1 MIPLESPVPE
11 IGTPGSESGGRK
23 RAYGYRTEAR
33 CESAGRA
40 TDPLPAT
47 RLPSTLRT
55 GHADGH
61 ITSRGCSGGQR
72 FFVVFAGAGLALGW
86 VVAADERTGL
96 SFRDACLSGSKTS
109 SGVTTS
115 QSSHCKWSRYGG
127 SDASRLHAT
136 TARTVAEQHRAAGG
150 GSKPEARRPTSVP
163 DRFSKSQPKFTVRRE
178 RRHSSAGANPARQLS
193 LQPVAVGAD
202 GGGNDIRLKHSDA
215 KGPPRATQRPCRP
228 QGLERCAGLETGNAE
243 ADPPVKRGRL
253 LRAGKRATGAPA
265 RSAGVLAAACMEGGS
280 GRNAGSPAGG
290 VAHANRRPVRARS
303 GRTGWRRSSY
313 YRGGRVMPA
322 EGRSFRWKGWRKG
335 AGSREWLT
343 PSTPEMSSNAG
354 RRHMHKRR
362 GRP

>member
-1 MIPLESPVPE
+1 MSSPIVLMFTR
-11 IGTPGSESGGRK
+11 GKALGR
-23 RAYGYRTEAR
+23 RERDR
-33 CESAGRA
+33 RRH
-40 TDPLPAT
+40 LT
-47 RLPSTLRT
+47 RLR
-55 GHADGH
+55 
-61 ITSRGCSGGQR
+61 
-72 FFVVFAGAGLALGW
+72 
-86 VVAADERTGL
+86 
-96 SFRDACLSGSKTS
+96 
-109 SGVTTS
+109 
-115 QSSHCKWSRYGG
+115 
-127 SDASRLHAT
+127 
-136 TARTVAEQHRAAGG
+136 RA
-150 GSKPEARRPTSVP
+150 PR
-163 DRFSKSQPKFTVRRE
+163 

-215 KGPPRATQRPCRP
+215 KGPPRAAQRPCRP

>member
-1 MIPLESPVPE
+1 MHDGPPAGDADDPNQCAP
-11 IGTPGSESGGRK
+11 PGGSNRS
-23 RAYGYRTEAR
+23 AT
-33 CESAGRA
+33 AGR
-40 TDPLPAT
+40 P
-47 RLPSTLRT
+47 
-55 GHADGH
+55 
-61 ITSRGCSGGQR
+61 
-72 FFVVFAGAGLALGW
+72 
-86 VVAADERTGL
+86 
-96 SFRDACLSGSKTS
+96 
-109 SGVTTS
+109 
-115 QSSHCKWSRYGG
+115 
-127 SDASRLHAT
+127 
-136 TARTVAEQHRAAGG
+136 
-150 GSKPEARRPTSVP
+150 ARRPQIADQRAGSS
-163 DRFSKSQPKFTVRRE
+163 RHPKGRISPKTASRRRATESRCWTQRGNDAKYVGNPLFLVRRE

-215 KGPPRATQRPCRP
+215 KGPPRAAQRPCRP

-243 ADPPVKRGRL
+243 ADPPGKRGRL

>member
-1 MIPLESPVPE
+1 MGEYWRHGSQASSCRSRELPSIAHDPSASATRSVSPFGCSPRPSNCRSTRRGCPPYRRGRHRSGRRRSRPRRFRYRSISSARIPRRHRLRLGPIPPRSAD
-11 IGTPGSESGGRK
+11 GTVGPS
-23 RAYGYRTEAR
+23 
-33 CESAGRA
+33 
-40 TDPLPAT
+40 PAT
-47 RLPSTLRT
+47 AIPRTPELRSSSRTPPDGAWSECTLYS
-55 GHADGH
+55 A
-61 ITSRGCSGGQR
+61 
-72 FFVVFAGAGLALGW
+72 
-86 VVAADERTGL
+86 
-96 SFRDACLSGSKTS
+96 
-109 SGVTTS
+109 
-115 QSSHCKWSRYGG
+115 
-127 SDASRLHAT
+127 
-136 TARTVAEQHRAAGG
+136 
-150 GSKPEARRPTSVP
+150 
-163 DRFSKSQPKFTVRRE
+163 VRRE

-215 KGPPRATQRPCRP
+215 KGPPRAAQRPCRP